1 MHVLLKNVFPQESH
15 PPVQHS
21 LLLGKRLCESDFSL
35 GLTEPKM
42 NHSLGCRERPTCQP
56 AILQDYKPVVS
67 LLVSSAD

>member
-42 NHSLGCRERPTCQP
+42 NHSLGCRERPTCHPARLQAHSQP
-56 AILQDYKPVVS
+56 TGLFC
-67 LLVSSAD
+67 